1 MFWLSSRRLN
11 GGLRSLHVGIAVRLY
26 YRGDIPWQDWTW
38 SSLRVNWFGRRRITN
53 EHGLP
58 PGSATLSNFSGRKE
72 DTVESANL
80 MHPVQSIQRNDD
92 AQESRADRVE
102 ELLNRC
108 ARRDAQALEDLYQLV
123 SPQLYGLLLR
133 MLHRPSLAED
143 ALQDV
148 MIRVWQR
155 AGQYSAHR
163 GRAMAWLISITRY
176 RAIDLVRGQR
186 ESAALDEVPQDL
198 LTDPSIEDLSETTTS
213 RRSKRALRECLGR
226 LSSDQR
232 RCIELAYVDGY
243 SHGEIA
249 EKVGSPPPTVR
260 SWMRR
265 GLASLK
271 RCLDS

>member
-1 MFWLSSRRLN
+1 M
-11 GGLRSLHVGIAVRLY
+11 
-26 YRGDIPWQDWTW
+26 
-38 SSLRVNWFGRRRITN
+38 
-53 EHGLP
+53 
-58 PGSATLSNFSGRKE
+58 
-72 DTVESANL
+72 ESANL
-80 MHPVQSIQRNDD
+80 MHSVQSIQRNDD
-92 AQESRADRVE
+92 AQETREHRVE
-102 ELLNRC
+102 QLLIRC
-108 ARRDAQALEDLYQLV
+108 ASRDEQALEDLYQLV

-133 MLHRPSLAED
+133 MLQRPSLAEE

-163 GRAMAWLISITRY
+163 GHAMAWLISITRY

-186 ESAALDEVPQDL
+186 ESAALDDVPQEL
-198 LTDPSIEDLSETTTS
+198 LTDPSIDDLSETTTS
-213 RRSKRALRECLGR
+213 KRSKMVLRECLGR

-249 EKVGSPPPTVR
+249 EKVGSPAPTVR

-265 GLASLK
+265 GLARLK